1 MEIKE
6 PTYESVKVLVE
17 VGTPEKFT
25 KLMEFCAEN
34 GIFVPPVTAN
44 PFQRVYLDT
53 KKRKPTAEFKAFCGP
68 SWMTRDGTISIAD
81 VHSLIKDYAR
91 VHLLVNQDGSINLP
105 PQLKE
110 ALRTDRNRVYP
121 HDLPALAAQ
130 AF

>member
-1 MEIKE
+1 ME
-6 PTYESVKVLVE
+6 PMYESVKVVVE

-34 GIFVPPVTAN
+34 GIYVPPVVAN
-44 PFQRVYLDT
+44 PFQRIHLDT
-53 KKRKPTAEFKAFCGP
+53 KKRIPTAEFKAFCGP
-68 SWMTRDGTISIAD
+68 SWMTRDGTISVLD
-81 VHSLIKDYAR
+81 VHSLIKDYAK
-91 VHLLVNQDGSINLP
+91 VHLLVNQDGSIDLP

-110 ALRTDRNRVYP
+110 ALRTERNRVYP

>member
-1 MEIKE
+1 MEFNE
-6 PTYESVKVLVE
+6 PMYESVKVIVE

-25 KLMEFCAEN
+25 KLMEFCSEN
-34 GIFVPPVTAN
+34 GIFVPPVPAN

-53 KKRKPTAEFKAFCGP
+53 KKRVPTAEFKAFCGP

-91 VHLLVNQDGSINLP
+91 SHLLVNQDGSINLP

-110 ALRTDRNRVYP
+110 ALRTERNRVYP

>member
-1 MEIKE
+1 MEFNE
-6 PTYESVKVLVE
+6 PMYESVKVIVE
-17 VGTPEKFT
+17 VGTPEKFS
-25 KLMEFCAEN
+25 KLMQFCSEN
-34 GIFVPPVTAN
+34 GIFVPPVPAN
-44 PFQRVYLDT
+44 PFQRLYLDT
-53 KKRKPTAEFKAFCGP
+53 RKRKPTAEFKAFCGP

-91 VHLLVNQDGSINLP
+91 VHLLVNEDGSINLP

-110 ALRTDRNRVYP
+110 ALRTERNRVYP